1 VRRGSGWDEAKEV
14 GEEMGMV
21 SAAGGFWCGRWWS
34 IIASDRG
41 HRRCEGGGVYSCYH
55 TVLQNTNR
63 LECLLKQMQMVI

>member
-41 HRRCEGGGVYSCYH
+41 HRRCEGGVSTPATTQYY
-55 TVLQNTNR
+55 
-63 LECLLKQMQMVI
+63 KIPID